1 MLSRRGGAALVVAG
15 AFALLGVAISAGRV
29 LEVGIA
35 LATLVALDVA
45 ATILIRPASLL
56 VKPCPPL
63 PVVASGGQTELLKK
77 R

>member
-29 LEVGIA
+29 VEVGIA

-56 VKPCPPL
+56 VK
-63 PVVASGGQTELLKK
+63 KK
-77 R
+77 NNK